1 MPLHLRDDL
10 LKIGVKK
17 IYNEYGPTETT
28 VFSSLADVTNCS
40 EIHIGKPI
48 GNMKQRKEDHE
59 LIVKNSKAIRDLS
72 RKHIDDTN
80 EAIKCDEEIKG
91 ELKRLTNMF
100 IDKEI
105 NDYRWEIIN
114 FATKVSEG
122 KPCNRDSYKHC
133 FRTYEKYERLL
144 KENGLENG
152 EVEISMEIINESYK
166 DKLQEGF

>member
-1 MPLHLRDDL
+1 MEMIENLQ
-10 LKIGVKK
+10 KIDIFTWVITAFMILAAIIAAYEIIAKF
-17 IYNEYGPTETT
+17 
-28 VFSSLADVTNCS
+28 FS
-40 EIHIGKPI
+40 IIGKPI

-72 RKHIDDTN
+72 CKHIDDTN
-80 EAIKCDEEIKG
+80 AAIKCDEEIKG

>member
-1 MPLHLRDDL
+1 MEMIENLQKVD
-10 LKIGVKK
+10 IFTW
-17 IYNEYGPTETT
+17 IITA
-28 VFSSLADVTNCS
+28 FMILAAIIAAY
-40 EIHIGKPI
+40 EIITKFFAIIGKPI
-48 GNMKQRKEDHE
+48 GYMKQRKEDHE

-80 EAIKCDEEIKG
+80 ASIKCDEEIKG

-105 NDYRWEIIN
+105 DDYRWEIIN

-133 FRTYEKYERLL
+133 FRTYEKYEKLL